1 MKKGPLFEKMIV
13 EDLRRTF
20 GDSIERRVMGGKNDR
35 GDVAGVFWRGREF
48 VIEAKNVTQL
58 RPKKWFDELEAECG
72 NADTDH
78 CSGHADTGV
87 HQLGWLGC
95 HRDPEPVCHH
105 HHTACGDR
113 AGSHPAPDRNAGSF
127 AHRVQPEKGFHRLCR
142 QNTAAPPERS
152 GLLQRLH

>member
-35 GDVAGVFWRGREF
+35 GDGAGVFWRGREF

-72 NADTDH
+72 NADTDMGAIVFH
-78 CSGHADTGV
+78 
-87 HQLGWLGC
+87 
-95 HRDPEPVCHH
+95 
-105 HHTACGDR
+105 R
-113 AGSHPAPDRNAGSF
+113 AGVG
-127 AHRVQPEKGFHRLCR
+127 EKHMDDQGVLM
-142 QNTAAPPERS
+142 TY
-152 GLLQRLH
+152 GTLKKLLGATEEGDME